1 MSDSEMN
8 VISEN
13 LSGDPL
19 APMKGST
26 SETYTD
32 FSTEKELDT
41 IDESM
46 LSEEE
51 KRKVEEFS
59 SEINIEDVD
68 SIIHYGEKAQENI
81 STFSVNILKQ
91 VKTLDLG
98 DMGDSLKDLT
108 MALDATVE
116 PEKHGIMKIF
126 HKAKKNIDSIKV
138 NYATAEANVDK
149 IERDLQVH
157 RSILSQDIAMYQEMY
172 ELNLK
177 YYRELTL
184 YIIAG
189 KKVLDKA
196 RAEKLEELHKI
207 AEESQKQEDAQLYRD
222 FDDQCSRFEK
232 KLSDME
238 FTRMIS
244 IQTAPQV
251 RMLQN
256 NDREMLD
263 QIQSSLVNTIPL
275 WRNQLVL
282 SLGIQHSRQ
291 AVDAKKN
298 LSDKTND
305 LLRQNAETLRMAT
318 IDVARESER
327 PIVDI
332 ETLQQCNRNL
342 IASIKD
348 VVKIHEQG
356 TQKRIEAHDRLTQ
369 LEKELQQTLLEHS
382 DTAHKE

>member
-1 MSDSEMN
+1 MDAYKMKEK
-8 VISEN
+8 SEN
-13 LSGDPL
+13 MSGDLRTPVR
-19 APMKGST
+19 GSI

-32 FSTEKELDT
+32 FSNEKEVGP

-51 KRKVEEFS
+51 KQRVEEYS

-81 STFSVNILKQ
+81 STFSINILRK

-98 DMGDSLKDLT
+98 DMGESLKDLT
-108 MALDATVE
+108 MALDATIE
-116 PEKHGIMKIF
+116 PEKRGIMKIF
-126 HKAKKNIDSIKV
+126 QKAKKDINSLKA
-138 NYATAEANVDK
+138 NYAKAETNVDK
-149 IERDLQVH
+149 IEKDLRTH
-157 RSILSQDIAMYQEMY
+157 RAILSQDISMYQEMY

-189 KKVLDKA
+189 RKALKKA
-196 RAEKLEELHKI
+196 QAGKLEELRRT
-207 AEESQKQEDAQLYRD
+207 AEESQKQEDAQAYRD
-222 FDDQCSRFEK
+222 YEDQCARFEK

-238 FTRMIS
+238 LTRMIS

-256 NDREMLD
+256 NDREMMD
-263 QIQSSLVNTIPL
+263 KIQSSLVNTIPL

-282 SLGIQHSRQ
+282 SLGVEHSRQ
-291 AVDAKKN
+291 AVEAEKH

-318 IDVARESER
+318 VDVARESER

-356 TQKRIEAHDRLTQ
+356 AQKRLEVHDRLTQ
-369 LEKELQQTLLEHS
+369 LETELQQTLLERNS
-382 DTAHKE
+382 D